1 MAKGFKGKYFSLAA
15 ITATVSMVHLQAV
28 AAQVQEVQK
37 TRLHYEMEQEEEDT
51 STVTLAN
58 IIVEADGIRSSEL
71 DSTSNYELYTSKD
84 IAASKAIDLID
95 FLNNYTSINISS
107 SYGNRFTPQ
116 LDIHGFG
123 LDNGFENI
131 AIVVDGRRINN
142 IDLLPPLLA
151 SIPIQI
157 IDKIEI
163 IKGGGSVV
171 YGDGAT
177 AAVIDIKTKPIEGIK
192 YQYFKGEYQTTGL
205 KLIGGMQAN
214 NLIADFAVDSY
225 RSKGYRKIVE
235 TVPDKRHK
243 ATSYNAHI
251 SLFPKENLE
260 IGVEALQS
268 TMTNYYANPLTKQQ
282 FDSDPTQAGAPSA
295 FTNTTYNL
303 QILKTKSI
311 DYFTSY
317 DITEYLGLYFDY
329 IKTFKTSDYPLSNFA
344 SDYAY
349 TQKDAKLRYQKG
361 GTQVVIG
368 IADREGVRKGTANRT
383 SKKNRGYFI
392 ALSQKIATHTFTL
405 GARKAHVDY
414 IYNGVGNYLS
424 KSDNGYAYTVGYNYR
439 MNTTTSLFANYNRA
453 YQFPDIDRFFLF
465 DFTTGKY
472 RFNNFIDSMKT
483 NTYTIGI
490 NRITSQDKL
499 KVALYLIRVH
509 DEIYYNPATFI
520 NTNFDKSSKRGIDVI
535 YKRKFHDN
543 IWGSLNYSYV
553 DAKIDS
559 DPLFADKKMP
569 GVSKHNVTAII
580 GVQTSKYA
588 FIISHTYR
596 SPAYALGDF
605 SNDFWIK
612 QKPYNSTDIN
622 FDYKVDKNVKIF
634 ARVTN
639 LFDYKNMVVVKST
652 FKNNVIYPENAVRR
666 WYIGIEGS
674 F

>member
-37 TRLHYEMEQEEEDT
+37 NSMHYEEKQEDEDT
-51 STVTLAN
+51 PPIALEN
-58 IIVEADGIRSSEL
+58 IVVEAEGIRSSEL
-71 DSTSNYELYTSKD
+71 DATSNYELYTSKD

-131 AIVVDGRRINN
+131 AIIVDGRRINN

-151 SIPIQI
+151 SIPIQT
-157 IDKIEI
+157 IDTIEI
-163 IKGGGSVV
+163 IKGAGSVI

-205 KLIGGMQAN
+205 KLLGGMQAKN
-214 NLIADFAVDSY
+214 FIADFAVDSY

-235 TVPDKRHK
+235 AVPDKRHK

-251 SLFPKENLE
+251 SLFPKDNVE

-268 TMTNYYANPLTKQQ
+268 TMTNYYANPLTRGQ

-295 FTNTTYNL
+295 FTKTTYNL
-303 QILKTKSI
+303 QTLQTKSVN
-311 DYFTSY
+311 YFTSY
-317 DITEYLGLYFDY
+317 DITDSLNLHLDFM
-329 IKTFKTSDYPLSNFA
+329 KTFKISSYPLSGFA

-349 TQKDAKLRYQKG
+349 TQKDAKLRYQKD
-361 GTQVVIG
+361 GTQVLVG
-368 IADREGVRKGTANRT
+368 ITDKEGARKGATNTT
-383 SKKNRGYFI
+383 SKENIGYFI
-392 ALSQKIATHTFTL
+392 ALSQKIAAHTFTF
-405 GARKAHVDY
+405 GARKGHVDY
-414 IYNGVGNYLS
+414 VYNGIGNYLA
-424 KSDNGYAYTVGYNYR
+424 KSDDGYAYTLGYNYR
-439 MNTTTSLFANYNRA
+439 FDTTTSLFANYNRA
-453 YQFPDIDRFFLF
+453 YQFPDIDRFFLYN
-465 DFTTGKY
+465 FTTGKY
-472 RFNNFIDSMKT
+472 TFNNFINSMKT
-483 NTYTIGI
+483 NTYTVGI

-499 KVALYLIRVH
+499 KVALYLIRAH
-509 DEIYYNPATFI
+509 DEIYYNPTTFI

-535 YKRKFHDN
+535 YKREFSEN
-543 IWGSLNYSYV
+543 MWGSLNYSYV

-559 DPLFADKKMP
+559 DPLFANKKMP
-569 GVSKHNVTAII
+569 GVSKHNVTAMV
-580 GVQTSKYA
+580 GVQSSKYKC
-588 FIISHTYR
+588 ILSHTYR

-605 SNDFWIK
+605 SNNFWIK

-622 FDYKVDKNVKIF
+622 FNYKVHKNIKVF

-666 WYIGIEGS
+666 WYVGIEGS